1 MVRPVMRVL
10 FLSFILFLNLNLSLS
25 LDFNL
30 NLSLPSAAHAA
41 EWTYLGNDGDGTY
54 YYWVESQPS
63 PGVVR
68 VWGHLVYSKGGRE
81 AYMAKRKGSGMSVDG
96 FDNLNHRNVLY
107 EMNCF
112 SERGEYAILEVI
124 ESTKDGKK
132 LDYAKSGTYKDWSLV
147 PDGSMLDKLSQ
158 AACPPKRK

>member
-1 MVRPVMRVL
+1 MMRPVMRIFLVL
-10 FLSFILFLNLNLSLS
+10 SCVLFLNLNLS
-25 LDFNL
+25 F
-30 NLSLPSAAHAA
+30 PSAASAA
-41 EWTYLGNDGDGTY
+41 EWTYLGNDGDGTH

-63 PGVVR
+63 PGVVK

-96 FDNLNHRNVLY
+96 FDNVNHRNVFY
-107 EMNCF
+107 ELNCF